1 MIGASAVS
9 QTHAP
14 AWRASS
20 RSGAAGGR
28 WLSSR
33 HHGPHS
39 LSAHQKHRQM
49 RRNWY
54 YSMTRARPRRRI
66 TEITGIFDQP
76 HARFGVSDEL
86 NTGTAQCVCDFPT
99 SMRLVTANGNGD
111 GLLPIGDGIG
121 IQTRSTGKFIL
132 RLAEQAA
139 PRPDLAAQDN
149 AAVDFAQAATLATCG
164 TGASMT
170 RMPR

>member
-1 MIGASAVS
+1 
-9 QTHAP
+9 
-14 AWRASS
+14 
-20 RSGAAGGR
+20 
-28 WLSSR
+28 
-33 HHGPHS
+33 
-39 LSAHQKHRQM
+39 M
-49 RRNWY
+49 RRNRY
-54 YSMTRARPRRRI
+54 YPMTRAPARGRFHDI
-66 TEITGIFDQP
+66 IVVLHQP
-76 HARFGVSDEL
+76 HARLGMSNEL
-86 NTGTAQCVCDFPT
+86 NTGTAQCLGYFPT
-99 SMRLVTANGNGD
+99 GMRLMTAKGNGD

-132 RLAEQAA
+132 RPAEQAA